1 MEKEFVE
8 VIRFYNLEE
17 CEMYFGNKKYVSL
30 EELKEANF
38 NAIFNAIFNAT
49 PKKKYKK
56 RGETK

>member
-38 NAIFNAIFNAT
+38 NAIFNAT